1 MVQKKLVVCKQSMVE
16 QLKTKHHLN
25 NEFKSSWNQ
34 LNKACW
40 FVCPFDELKDNMLQ
54 KKSDSWLP
62 FSHHSV
68 AILDLLPSRKTSR
81 FPHMSVRAVS
91 RRRQPFTRR
100 GQVLSRPGDFI
111 CSPLGRADISYGGE
125 PTHKQLKFK
134 NGKDDGKGVA
144 SKSHFKLSFNEKVVS
159 FCWFTHVKS
168 NWSNPNS
175 LSPLRLVLS
184 SQRGCQVVRWTHLG
198 QMNLLEIQKK
208 TSIKKKNTK
217 QKKW

>member
-100 GQVLSRPGDFI
+100 GQVLSRAGDFI
-111 CSPLGRADISYGGE
+111 CSPLVGQTLSYGGS
-125 PTHKQLKFK
+125 THKQLKMEK
-134 NGKDDGKGVA
+134 MMGRAA
-144 SKSHFKLSFNEKVVS
+144 SKSHFNFLFDEKVVS

-168 NWSNPNS
+168 
-175 LSPLRLVLS
+175 
-184 SQRGCQVVRWTHLG
+184 
-198 QMNLLEIQKK
+198 ID
-208 TSIKKKNTK
+208 
-217 QKKW
+217 

>member
-1 MVQKKLVVCKQSMVE
+1 MNSLYELVCTKKLVVCKQSMVE

-111 CSPLGRADISYGGE
+111 CSPLVGRHILRRFNPQTA
-125 PTHKQLKFK
+125 K
-134 NGKDDGKGVA
+134 NGKDDGKGC
-144 SKSHFKLSFNEKVVS
+144 FKI
-159 FCWFTHVKS
+159 
-168 NWSNPNS
+168 
-175 LSPLRLVLS
+175 PL
-184 SQRGCQVVRWTHLG
+184 Q
-198 QMNLLEIQKK
+198 IAF
-208 TSIKKKNTK
+208 
-217 QKKW
+217 